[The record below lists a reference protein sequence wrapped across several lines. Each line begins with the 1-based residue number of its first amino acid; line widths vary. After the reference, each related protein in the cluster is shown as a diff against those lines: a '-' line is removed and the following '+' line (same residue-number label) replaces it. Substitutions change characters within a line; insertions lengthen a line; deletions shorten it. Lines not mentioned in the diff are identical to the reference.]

1 MPPASIDV
9 HALAGA
15 YRNLV
20 LWFGGQLLLNAIS
33 CGARGVGGAA
43 EVLISLVVLAG
54 VLATIVALS
63 YYGYRTAEALG
74 STVAWLWAVGMLV
87 PCINLITLLALSS
100 QATRACR
107 ENGIEVGLLGP
118 KI

>member
-1 MPPASIDV
+1 MAPASIDV

-20 LWFGGQLLLNAIS
+20 LWFGGQLLLNAVS
-33 CGARGVGGAA
+33 CGARGLGGAA
-43 EVLISLVVLAG
+43 EIVVSLVVLAG
-54 VLATIVALS
+54 VLTTLVALV
-63 YYGYRTAEALG
+63 YYGYRTAEALR
-74 STVAWLWAVGMLV
+74 SPVAWLWAVGMLV
-87 PCINLITLLALSS
+87 PCVNVITLLALSS

>member
-1 MPPASIDV
+1 MAPASIDAP
-9 HALAGA
+9 ALAGA

-20 LWFGGQLLLNAIS
+20 LWFGGQLLVNALS
-33 CGARGVGGAA
+33 CGARGLQGAA
-43 EVLISLVVLAG
+43 AVLVSLVVLVG
-54 VLATIVALS
+54 MLATLVALV
-63 YYGYRTAEALG
+63 YYGYRTAQALG

-87 PCINLITLLALSS
+87 PCVNVITLLALSS

>member
-1 MPPASIDV
+1 MTPASIDV
-9 HALAGA
+9 NALAGA

-20 LWFGGQLLLNAIS
+20 LWFGGQLLVNAVS
-33 CGARGVGGAA
+33 CGARGLDGPAALLVSLAVLGG
-43 EVLISLVVLAG
+43 L
-54 VLATIVALS
+54 LATLVALV

-74 STVAWLWAVGMLV
+74 SSVAWLWAVGMLV
-87 PCINLITLLALSS
+87 PCVNVITLLALSS
-100 QATRACR
+100 QATKACR